1 MCFQEPPAAKPKA
14 MSKARKFIVDTGQP
28 YFRGVQK
35 RTQANLGS
43 RGGFHEPP
51 EIEMPKAM
59 TGFVDPSLIT
69 LMGGGCWV
77 AGICSEDSGHDGKR
91 TTSCEG

>member
-1 MCFQEPPAAKPKA
+1 MSRQVPPAKAK
-14 MSKARKFIVDTGQP
+14 Q
-28 YFRGVQK
+28 Q
-35 RTQANLGS
+35 
-43 RGGFHEPP
+43 
-51 EIEMPKAM
+51 IEMPKAM
-59 TGFVDPSLIT
+59 TVFVDPSLIT